1 MACKGIAVPA
11 VVPGIQIGVGELL
24 GHTPEHIL
32 HGLAPPNKDGFL
44 LGTVKGA
51 LAIRKLV
58 PEVHFA
64 GCVTH
69 HSVEKQPGVL
79 GDGGL
84 PCGGQRS
91 LGNIKDTLDVDAD
104 TLGAILSGVGI
115 SGFHKEN
122 TGFSFAD
129 IASPATPEVGLAQI
143 GGIRLLGSY
152 QQSVADGIPLE
163 FGLHI

>member
-1 MACKGIAVPA
+1 MGK
-11 VVPGIQIGVGELL
+11 LL
-24 GHTPEHIL
+24 SDAPEHIL
-32 HGLAPPNKDGFL
+32 HGLSPQDKYGFL
-44 LGTVKGA
+44 LGAVKSA
-51 LAIRKLV
+51 LAIRQFV
-58 PEVHFA
+58 PEVYLA
-64 GCVTH
+64 GSVAH
-69 HSVEKQPGVL
+69 HGIEK
-79 GDGGL
+79 L
-84 PCGGQRS
+84 PDVRIRYPFGNRRQCG